1 MVFPPSHS
9 IYRRLILKRSMKC
22 YTKRS
27 RRYILNMLVKTPRPL
42 CVSIRICWWVCDAI
56 ESTSRSLILRRWP
69 GKDIKWPSLFFI
81 ALTWAEKQNHVEVS
95 THCFLRFPSCSFS
108 SHKTC
113 LRIRTCTIKEKW
125 KKNHSF
131 FIQRKSKC
139 FCTCSNSYVQI
150 YFYKHCYI

>member
-1 MVFPPSHS
+1 MGFTIRIWFFPPSHS

-95 THCFLRFPSCSFS
+95 THCFLHFPSCSFS
-108 SHKTC
+108 SLKTC

-125 KKNHSF
+125 KK
-131 FIQRKSKC
+131 KS
-139 FCTCSNSYVQI
+139 QL
-150 YFYKHCYI
+150 FYPKKE